1 MSAPLRI
8 DLICEVLDNFGDAGI
23 SWRLACQLADEWGAH
38 VRLCIDQ
45 PELLTLWAARAQARS
60 RPETP
65 VPAVIDLSAADF
77 YEVHHTPETRPEL
90 IITMLG
96 SATPAALERLIRDES
111 IPWLRYEY
119 LTAETWID
127 SFHGLPS
134 LKPDSGA
141 TEWFY
146 YPGFSADCGGLLRE
160 PDLIER
166 LDRFAAPDHAERQA
180 WLCEHGLDS
189 PPGHLRICLFGY
201 PDQPTRQFL
210 AALQAVES
218 PVTVLMSASLA
229 QALDLIDRP
238 GGTDHLH
245 IKPHAWLDQP
255 DFDLLLASCDL
266 NIVRGEDSWLRA
278 QWAGQ
283 PMLWQPYRV
292 ADGTHFDKL
301 AAFLDRLLADAPAPA
316 GTAIAQMM
324 AAINGQTDPGPA
336 LADWLAHRQQIQAW
350 HRQWRFRLAAQ
361 TSLTQRLARFCTD
374 KLQLPALSRRI
385 PNLGVRPPMDQRG

>member
-65 VPAVIDLSAADF
+65 VPQVIDLSAADF

-160 PDLIER
+160 PDL
-166 LDRFAAPDHAERQA
+166 AARQA
-180 WLCEHGLDS
+180 G
-189 PPGHLRICLFGY
+189 F
-201 PDQPTRQFL
+201 DQPTRQFL

-238 GGTDHLH
+238 GSTGHLH